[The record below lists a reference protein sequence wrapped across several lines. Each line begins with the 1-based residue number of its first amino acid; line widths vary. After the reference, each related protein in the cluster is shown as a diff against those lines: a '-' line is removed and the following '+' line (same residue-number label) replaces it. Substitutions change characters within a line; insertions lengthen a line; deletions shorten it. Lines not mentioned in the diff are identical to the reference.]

1 MISIFRVMVMILLQI
16 VLDSIVQVL
25 VLGMNPPLVILGE
38 VGEPIIVNQE
48 KEYVASK
55 QELKKNKEKEKMI
68 QL

>member
-1 MISIFRVMVMILLQI
+1 MMILLQI
-16 VLDSIVQVL
+16 VLNSIVQVL
-25 VLGMNPPLVILGE
+25 VLGMSPPLVILGE

>member
-1 MISIFRVMVMILLQI
+1 MISTFRVMMMILLQI

-25 VLGMNPPLVILGE
+25 VLGMNPSLVILGE

>member
-1 MISIFRVMVMILLQI
+1 MILLQI
-16 VLDSIVQVL
+16 VLNSIVQVL

-55 QELKKNKEKEKMI
+55 QELKKNKETEKMI